1 MITRLFYCFILYFYL
16 PFAYFRM
23 WRKGLKSPAYHQR
36 WAERLGFFQAP
47 NNVKH
52 GICFHCVSVGETNA
66 AIPLIKNVQRQYP
79 QWPIT
84 VTTMTPTGSEQV
96 RSAFG
101 DSVFHVYLPFDT
113 PNAVKRFLAK
123 IRPRLMVII
132 ETELWPNLLHFTRI
146 NNTKVLLANARLSEK
161 SAAGYKKYQHVSR
174 EMMSDINIVAAQN
187 SEDALRFNQLGL
199 DQDKLIIS
207 GNIKFDIQLKNE
219 LTQKSQRLKKLW
231 AKHRAVWVVGSIHFK
246 EVDSIIQAFKQVL
259 LVSPDV
265 LLIVA
270 PRHPEI
276 FTEVAG
282 IIENAQLSMRKR
294 SDNMIPQ
301 ADTQVFL
308 ADSMGEL
315 LLFWGMADIA
325 FVGGSLI
332 ERGGHNPLEPA
343 AFGLPVL
350 SGPHVFNFKAIYQL
364 LEQREAVLITNNPQ
378 ELATRVLELLHD
390 KAYRESLGHN
400 ALKVIEENS
409 GAISKLMFEVEKL
422 LH

>member
-1 MITRLFYCFILYFYL
+1 ML
-16 PFAYFRM
+16 
-23 WRKGLKSPAYHQR
+23 
-36 WAERLGFFQAP
+36 
-47 NNVKH
+47 
-52 GICFHCVSVGETNA
+52 
-66 AIPLIKNVQRQYP
+66 
-79 QWPIT
+79 
-84 VTTMTPTGSEQV
+84 
-96 RSAFG
+96 
-101 DSVFHVYLPFDT
+101 
-113 PNAVKRFLAK
+113 
-123 IRPRLMVII
+123 
-132 ETELWPNLLHFTRI
+132 
-146 NNTKVLLANARLSEK
+146 
-161 SAAGYKKYQHVSR
+161 
-174 EMMSDINIVAAQN
+174 
-187 SEDALRFNQLGL
+187 
-199 DQDKLIIS
+199 LII
-207 GNIKFDIQLKNE
+207 
-219 LTQKSQRLKKLW
+219 
-231 AKHRAVWVVGSIHFK
+231 
-246 EVDSIIQAFKQVL
+246 
-259 LVSPDV
+259 
-265 LLIVA
+265 A
-270 PRHPEI
+270 PRHPEF
-276 FTEVAG
+276 FTEVAN